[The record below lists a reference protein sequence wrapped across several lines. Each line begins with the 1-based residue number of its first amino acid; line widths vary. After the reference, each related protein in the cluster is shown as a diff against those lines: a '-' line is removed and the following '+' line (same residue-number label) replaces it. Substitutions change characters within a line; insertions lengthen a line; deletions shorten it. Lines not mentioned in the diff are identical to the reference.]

1 MTPSLS
7 KKLASLAAV
16 LALVVLLPTATLAES
31 TKVEGVIVGRSGSEI
46 IVEYMQGTELAFLLD
61 DSTKVSQTGGVF
73 KARRLRNLVYKLT
86 IRRDHGHIVGW
97 VAAGGTSEGT
107 N

>member
-31 TKVEGVIVGRSGSEI
+31 TKVEGVIVERSGSEI
-46 IVEYMQGTELAFLLD
+46 IVEYMQGQSWRFCWT
-61 DSTKVSQTGGVF
+61 T
-73 KARRLRNLVYKLT
+73 ARRWH
-86 IRRDHGHIVGW
+86 RRADCSRR
-97 VAAGGTSEGT
+97 GGPTSRWRR
-107 N
+107 